1 MRGVMKKR
9 SHLRIVICLMLM
21 LAMTVTILPEPVQ
34 AAESGVTTD
43 LVDLRREAEFQ
54 VYAKVGKGG
63 TNFANTV
70 VRVPEGA
77 TLYIERRELFRSE
90 YLPCV
95 L

>member
-1 MRGVMKKR
+1 MSIEDFSR
-9 SHLRIVICLMLM
+9 CT
-21 LAMTVTILPEPVQ
+21 A
-34 AAESGVTTD
+34 D
-43 LVDLRREAEFQ
+43 LVDLRREVEFQ

-70 VRVPEGA
+70 VRAPEGA

-90 YLPCV
+90 YLLCV